1 VILSPNSSPRTSA
14 PVRLIVLH
22 TAEGA
27 RDRISLGR
35 YFQGPV
41 DASSHVGIDAGGI
54 EQYVNYDRYAW
65 TLLNGNP
72 ISDNAELC
80 AFARWTRAQWMST
93 SPVDGCANP
102 KGILDNAAKWV
113 AERCKAR
120 GIPIRKLTPAQVD
133 QGMSG
138 VIGHADWTYSNVG
151 QGDHT
156 DPGANFPWDYVIA
169 RAAGTQEGE
178 EEMSAEAERQVGI
191 VHDFL
196 AVSAKAPNGETLH
209 DAVWKNRALEEQHS
223 AAILAA
229 IAAVAQ
235 NSGITPESMRQV
247 VDNAVRA
254 ANQAHLEAIT
264 TVVRHELGEDNDE
277 QASAIVNELT
287 RRLQTGAAPTNG
299 GVR

>member
-1 VILSPNSSPRTSA
+1 MIPSPNHSARTGA
-14 PVRLIVLH
+14 PVRLVVLH

-27 RDRISLGR
+27 RDRTSLGR
-35 YFQGPV
+35 YFQGDV
-41 DASSHVGIDAGGI
+41 GASSHVGIDAAGI
-54 EQYVNYDRYAW
+54 EQYVDYSRYAW

-80 AFARWTRAQWMST
+80 AFARWTRDQWMST

-156 DPGANFPWDYVIA
+156 DPESGHYGKGTGFPWDYVIA

-178 EEMSAEAERQVGI
+178 DDMTPDELLNATVRVEGDVVNAGKDISLRTIFAWSDNNFADLGKRI
-191 VHDFL
+191 
-196 AVSAKAPNGETLH
+196 
-209 DAVWKNRALEEQHS
+209 DAVDAKVSQGG
-223 AAILAA
+223 AAIDYDTLAA
-229 IAAVAQ
+229 KVADRVGDAVADKVADRLAKRL
-235 NSGITPESMRQV
+235 ES
-247 VDNAVRA
+247 
-254 ANQAHLEAIT
+254 
-264 TVVRHELGEDNDE
+264 
-277 QASAIVNELT
+277 
-287 RRLQTGAAPTNG
+287 
-299 GVR
+299 